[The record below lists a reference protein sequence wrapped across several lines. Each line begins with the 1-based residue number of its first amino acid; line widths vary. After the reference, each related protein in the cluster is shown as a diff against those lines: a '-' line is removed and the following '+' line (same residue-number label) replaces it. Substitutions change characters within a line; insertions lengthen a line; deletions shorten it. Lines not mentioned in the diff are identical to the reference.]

1 MGLRDHQVSLNIN
14 ICKGRSLAKA
24 HHREDLLQVLW
35 VVRDL
40 ECLFNVT
47 HFINQLFATCMILR
61 EIDLV
66 EALRCK
72 MF

>member
-40 ECLFNVT
+40 ECSFNVT
-47 HFINQLFATCMILR
+47 NFISQLFATLCEMHDI
-61 EIDLV
+61 EGN
-66 EALRCK
+66 
-72 MF
+72 

>member
-35 VVRDL
+35 VVRL
-40 ECLFNVT
+40 RILGVT
-47 HFINQLFATCMILR
+47 NLVISKIFITLIRNAR
-61 EIDLV
+61 Y
-66 EALRCK
+66 
-72 MF
+72 